1 LNENCFRTEDGRAVR
16 TAPALFIALG
26 PGVGVV
32 RIMIDSRARTGEK
45 RLWRL
50 QRIIRRLIY
59 QSLDC
64 LATSACFSITGK
76 RGGGSA
82 ENGD

>member
-32 RIMIDSRARTGEK
+32 RIMIDSRARTGENG
-45 RLWRL
+45 
-50 QRIIRRLIY
+50 Y
-59 QSLDC
+59 
-64 LATSACFSITGK
+64 
-76 RGGGSA
+76 GGFKGSFV
-82 ENGD
+82 G